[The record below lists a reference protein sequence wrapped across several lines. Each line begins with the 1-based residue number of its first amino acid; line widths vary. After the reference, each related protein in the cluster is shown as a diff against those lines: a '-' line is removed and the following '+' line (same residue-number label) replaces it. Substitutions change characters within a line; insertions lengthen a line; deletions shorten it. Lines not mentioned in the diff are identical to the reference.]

1 MEQKDVEQK
10 KWSTIDTCITNCNKR
25 SLFSSKPVLNSKNT
39 MSDIDCN
46 LAHGLAKA
54 QLIIH
59 LNNTS
64 KFSSIMHR

>member
-10 KWSTIDTCITNCNKR
+10 KWSTIDTCITNCNKK

-39 MSDIDCN
+39 MSDIDYN

-54 QLIIH
+54 QLM
-59 LNNTS
+59 LNTF
-64 KFSSIMHR
+64 KQYKQILFHHA